1 MENKN
6 NRLLHYKTKR
16 QFDEDLSNNLISD
29 KSIVFIKDI
38 KQIYTHGSFYG
49 TDQLDIVIDQ
59 YGNKVVQDFLK
70 FVNMVQFDDVAQ
82 FNDHVGIL
90 DLEDVQIYNIGGVDD
105 GRTLGE
111 IIADSTL
118 FWEDSETNNN

>member
-70 FVNMVQFDDVAQ
+70 FANIVQFDDGVQ
-82 FNDHVGIL
+82 FNDYAIIL
-90 DLEDVQIYNIGGVDD
+90 DLDNIHVSNIGGVDD

-111 IIADSTL
+111 IITDSTL